1 MVSFF
6 QEVNKRYFYWSEIK
20 QRPNLQ
26 FENPEKAEKTI
37 KAHRF
42 LAAKRLGFEN
52 HNSSYN
58 LTSFI
63 QEDVRNS
70 DLKLIGGLYKNS
82 ITPQEQQQFR
92 LLEI

>member
-1 MVSFF
+1 M
-6 QEVNKRYFYWSEIK
+6 
-20 QRPNLQ
+20 Q
-26 FENPEKAEKTI
+26 FENPEKVWETI

-42 LAAKRLGFEN
+42 LAAKRLGCEN

-63 QEDVRNS
+63 QEDVHNF

-82 ITPQEQQQFR
+82 ITPQKQQQQLM